1 MGPLKIEYD
10 YRGKEHKHILSRII
24 VYLIR
29 KTKPSSFNMASNNRV
44 QTIYNSRVNLLNI
57 LAANGYE
64 VENYTGFSVN
74 EIDERMK
81 TMQLDME
88 LRKPNG
94 DVAYVKYLCG
104 IRAPTKELNAKKLDF
119 IIDDLYINSQ
129 TLEKKDTLLL
139 IIDGEPNDS
148 MHDRFRYLHDHDG
161 YFIVCHNIARLQYN
175 ILEHEKVPKSE
186 VATVDEVKSVMARFN
201 MTSKTQFP
209 EIGRF
214 DPVSLALCLRP
225 GQVCKIHRPTP
236 TAGTSLFY
244 RVCV

>member
-1 MGPLKIEYD
+1 
-10 YRGKEHKHILSRII
+10 
-24 VYLIR
+24 
-29 KTKPSSFNMASNNRV
+29 MASNNRV
-44 QTIYNSRVNLLNI
+44 QIIYNSRVNLLSI
-57 LAANGYE
+57 LGTLGYD
-64 VENYTGFSVN
+64 VEPYTGFSVN

-88 LRKPNG
+88 LHKINS
-94 DVAYVKYLCG
+94 DDKVYVKYLCG
-104 IRAPTKELNAKKLDF
+104 NRAPTKELNAKKLDF
-119 IIDDLYINSQ
+119 IIDDLYTNSQ
-129 TLEKKDTLLL
+129 TLAKKDTLIL

-148 MHDRFRYLHDHDG
+148 MQDRFRYLYDHDG
-161 YFIVCHNIARLQYN
+161 YFVVCHNIARLQFN

-186 VATVDEVKSVMARFN
+186 VATDREVNDVMLRFN
-201 MTSKTQFP
+201 MTTRKQFP

-225 GQVCKIHRPTP
+225 GQICKIHRPTP

>member
-1 MGPLKIEYD
+1 
-10 YRGKEHKHILSRII
+10 
-24 VYLIR
+24 
-29 KTKPSSFNMASNNRV
+29 MASNNRV
-44 QTIYNSRVNLLNI
+44 QTIYNSRSNLLAI
-57 LAANGYE
+57 MAANGYNT
-64 VENYTGFSVN
+64 ENYSGFSVN

-88 LRKPNG
+88 LRKDNG
-94 DVAYVKYLCG
+94 DVAYIKYLCG
-104 IRAPTKELNAKKLDF
+104 NRAPTKELNAKKLDF
-119 IIDDLYINSQ
+119 IIDDLYINSR
-129 TLEKKDTLLL
+129 TLEKKDTLIL

-148 MHDRFRYLHDHDG
+148 MMDRFRYLHDHDG
-161 YFIVCHNIARLQYN
+161 YFVVCHNISRLQYN
-175 ILEHEKVPKSE
+175 ILEHDKVPKSE
-186 VATVDEVKSVMARFN
+186 VATEDEVRSVMTGFN
-201 MTSKTQFP
+201 MTSKAQFP